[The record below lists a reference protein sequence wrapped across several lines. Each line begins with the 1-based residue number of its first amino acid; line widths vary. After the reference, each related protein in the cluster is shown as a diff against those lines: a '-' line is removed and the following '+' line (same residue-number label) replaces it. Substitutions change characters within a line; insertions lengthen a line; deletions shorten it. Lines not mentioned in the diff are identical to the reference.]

1 MLAEAVDSD
10 PLPFA
15 SDSVDHVS
23 VLRLGPT
30 AEGPHQCTDSA
41 VEKYKHQQPEE
52 RDVIR
57 VGKESGALRA
67 VWPVVANR
75 EEVECIIDPGSQ
87 IIAMSEAV
95 STRLGLSY
103 DPSII
108 LNMQSANGEVDR
120 SLGLARNV
128 PFRIDSLSFYLQVHI
143 IRNPAYDVLLGRP
156 FDVLLQTTV
165 INFLNEDQSIT
176 LHEPGT
182 GRPLTVPTM
191 PRGKRALL
199 TRKKDFQ
206 DNSRN

>member
-1 MLAEAVDSD
+1 MFTKAINTD

-15 SDSVDHVS
+15 SDSEDHVS
-23 VLRLGPT
+23 VLHLGPA
-30 AEGPHQCTDSA
+30 AEGPCPCTDEA
-41 VEKYKHQQPEE
+41 VKKYMCSNPED

-57 VGKESGALRA
+57 VGKESGALCA

-87 IIAMSEAV
+87 IVAMSEAV

-103 DPSII
+103 NPLII
-108 LNMQSANGEVDR
+108 LNMQSANGEVDH
-120 SLGLARNV
+120 SLSLARNV

-165 INFLNEDQSIT
+165 INFPNEDQSIM

-182 GRPLTVPTM
+182 GRPLTMPTM
-191 PRGKRALL
+191 LRGKRALL
-199 TRKKDFQ
+199 ARKKDFQ